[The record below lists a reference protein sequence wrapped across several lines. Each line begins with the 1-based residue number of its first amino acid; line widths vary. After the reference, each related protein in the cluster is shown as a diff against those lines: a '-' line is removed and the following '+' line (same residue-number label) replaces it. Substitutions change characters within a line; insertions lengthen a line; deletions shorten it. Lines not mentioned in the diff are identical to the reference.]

1 MKRGYLIVITM
12 QATKNAQ
19 AQSIEEVIRLM
30 DGIIHDSII
39 NSSRLGFFA
48 SLYRTVTIIVKERCD
63 EGFFEDNDRM
73 RKLDVIF
80 ANRYFEAYYAH
91 KRKEKASESWQASFE
106 AATLREMVILQHLL
120 LGMNAHISLDLG
132 VATADVANGE
142 LNESLR
148 RDFYR
153 LNNLLAG
160 LIDTVQHEVGRVSP
174 LLIHLDKVGMR
185 LDESFVSF
193 GINIARDKALDF
205 AELLVATPRD
215 QWNDVIIERDK
226 KVAGFSRRVL
236 GNTRYPFRLGLW
248 FVNLREIKDARKI
261 TETMSNETWFNAVKT
276 RLNRVINE
284 VESQG
289 LDLSKRDTQ
298 LIKVLP
304 TMPGFTE

>member
-1 MKRGYLIVITM
+1 MTM
-12 QATKNAQ
+12 QAIKNAQ
-19 AQSIEEVIRLM
+19 AKTIEEVISMM
-30 DGIIHDSII
+30 DGIIHDAIL
-39 NSSRLGFFA
+39 NSSRLGYFA

-80 ANRYFEAYYAH
+80 ANRYFEAYYTH
-91 KRKEKASESWQASFE
+91 KGKNKASESWMSSFE
-106 AATLREMVILQHLL
+106 ASSQRELLILQHLL

-132 VATADVANGE
+132 IATAEVANGQ
-142 LNESLR
+142 LDDSLR

-174 LLIHLDKVGMR
+174 LLIHLDKIGFRM
-185 LDESFVSF
+185 DETFVSF

-205 AELLVATPRD
+205 AELLVATPRE
-215 QWNDVIIERDK
+215 QWPETIAKRDLS
-226 KVAGFSRRVL
+226 VAGFSRRVL
-236 GNTRYPFRLGLW
+236 GNTSYPFRIGLW

-261 TETMSNETWFNAVKT
+261 TETMSNETWFNAVKV

-284 VESQG
+284 VEAKG
-289 LDLSKRDTQ
+289 LDLSHRDTQ

>member
-1 MKRGYLIVITM
+1 MTIQSNK
-12 QATKNAQ
+12 KPAQ
-19 AQSIEEVIRLM
+19 AKTIEEAIRIM
-30 DGIIHDSII
+30 DDIIHEAIL
-39 NSSRLGFFA
+39 NKSRLGFFA

-91 KRKEKASESWQASFE
+91 KGKNAYSDSWKASFDAISQ
-106 AATLREMVILQHLL
+106 RELLILQHLL

-132 VATADVANGE
+132 IATAEVANGE
-142 LNESLR
+142 LSDSLR

-160 LIDTVQHEVGRVSP
+160 LIDTVQHEIGRVSP
-174 LLIHLDKVGMR
+174 LLIHLDKFGMR
-185 LDESFVSF
+185 MDETFVSF

-205 AELLVATPRD
+205 AELLVITPRE
-215 QWNDVIIERDK
+215 QWPDVISKRDLS
-226 KVAGFSRRVL
+226 VAGFSRRVL
-236 GNTRYPFRLGLW
+236 GNSRFPFRFALW
-248 FVNLREIKDARKI
+248 FVNLREIKDARRI
-261 TETMSNETWFNAVKT
+261 TETMSNETWFNAVKM
-276 RLNRVINE
+276 RLNRVIQE
-284 VESQG
+284 VEDQG

-298 LIKVLP
+298 LIKVP